1 MATKKIKRF
10 QEGGVSDKDRGLEAS
25 KDEKVGFFERL
36 RMGNIDEEGSEAY
49 NRFGAGR
56 GRAER
61 ISVEDRVATPEMRP
75 TAPAP
80 TPEMRPTAP
89 APAPEMDE
97 MEAANR
103 REPIPV
109 PAGPRVEAPKPGG
122 RPRVNVQAGKP
133 VKPAVKPA
141 VKNEIAAAPKKNTGN
156 YSNEG
161 RSAPTAKRD
170 TSNYSNEG
178 RGREMSKE
186 QQFKFA
192 DEQARTPA
200 GVAKRKQMEKDQAIE
215 RVYPE
220 EMLAGG
226 FGLKGIQMLAKK
238 AAGTGAK
245 KSAESGGSRALSAEV
260 DDGVTFLGKSGR
272 RQVGGF
278 DEVGRNSAK
287 RITDNPTRQ
296 LPAPPKKLGGP
307 KAPSKKKMTK
317 KEQRDKKTLNPL
329 AWMSGP
335 KGMADDFKKGGKV
348 KMASGGSVSS
358 ASKRGDGI
366 ATRGMTNCK
375 MR

>member
-1 MATKKIKRF
+1 
-10 QEGGVSDKDRGLEAS
+10 
-25 KDEKVGFFERL
+25 
-36 RMGNIDEEGSEAY
+36 
-49 NRFGAGR
+49 
-56 GRAER
+56 
-61 ISVEDRVATPEMRP
+61 
-75 TAPAP
+75 
-80 TPEMRPTAP
+80 
-89 APAPEMDE
+89 
-97 MEAANR
+97 
-103 REPIPV
+103 
-109 PAGPRVEAPKPGG
+109 
-122 RPRVNVQAGKP
+122 
-133 VKPAVKPA
+133 
-141 VKNEIAAAPKKNTGN
+141 
-156 YSNEG
+156 
-161 RSAPTAKRD
+161 
-170 TSNYSNEG
+170 
-178 RGREMSKE
+178 MSKE

-226 FGLKGIQMLAKK
+226 PGLKGIQMLAKK

-296 LPAPPKKLGGP
+296 LPAPPKQLGGP
-307 KAPSKKKMTK
+307 KTPDKKKMTK
-317 KEQRDKKTLNPL
+317 KDAREKKTLNPL

-366 ATRGMTNCK
+366 ATRGKTNCK

>member
-1 MATKKIKRF
+1 MATKKRKRF
-10 QEGGVSDKDRGLEAS
+10 NEGGITEAEDKARGLESS
-25 KDEKVGFFERL
+25 KEDKVGFFERL

-49 NRFGAGR
+49 RRFGAGR
-56 GRAER
+56 GKAER
-61 ISVEDRVATPEMRP
+61 TPVEDRTATPVVRPVATPVVQPVAE
-75 TAPAP
+75 PAEP
-80 TPEMRPTAP
+80 KI
-89 APAPEMDE
+89 DE
-97 MEAANR
+97 MEEANK

-109 PAGPRVEAPKPGG
+109 SAGPKAKPDV
-122 RPRVNVQAGKP
+122 PAKP
-133 VKPAVKPA
+133 ASKPAVKPA
-141 VKNEIAAAPKKNTGN
+141 SKPAVKNEYAAAPKKNTGN

-161 RSAPTAKRD
+161 RSTPTAKRD

-200 GVAKRKQMEKDQAIE
+200 GVAKRKQTEKDQAIE

-220 EMLAGG
+220 EMLVGGAGLRG
-226 FGLKGIQMLAKK
+226 VQMLAKK

-245 KSAESGGSRALSAEV
+245 KAAESGGSRALSTEV

-296 LPAPPKKLGGP
+296 LPAPPKQLGGP
-307 KAPSKKKMTK
+307 KTPDKKKMTK
-317 KEQRDKKTLNPL
+317 EEQRDKKTLNPL

-366 ATRGMTNCK
+366 ATRGKTNCK